1 LAGIPT
7 ERRPLG
13 RSRRGCEGNI
23 KMDLTD
29 IVRDGM
35 DWIGTAQERD
45 RWRAVVKVVMN

>member
-1 LAGIPT
+1 VGKPV

-13 RSRRGCEGNI
+13 RSRRGCEGSI

-35 DWIGTAQERD
+35 DWIGTAQKRD
-45 RWRAVVKVVMN
+45 KWRAVVNKVMN